1 MNDLLDFSILAL
13 FLPTFFFVSVT
24 PGMCMT
30 LAMSLGMSVG
40 LKRTFY
46 MMAGELLGVAI
57 VALSSVV
64 GVAAIMI
71 NHPIII
77 YGFTPISRFLKLLCL
92 RILLKFIS
100 LKTSTIGFFNTLF
113 IAVSIKL
120 SSPIKKPYVMVF
132 WSMLL

>member
-100 LKTSTIGFFNTLF
+100 LKTSTIGFF
-113 IAVSIKL
+113 
-120 SSPIKKPYVMVF
+120 
-132 WSMLL
+132 